1 MEEKQTKNLLVTLC
15 GPSLSGKT
23 ILADLLAPFGFEEV
37 VSTTTR
43 PPRKG
48 EKNGVNYHFVT
59 TEKFQNFVSNNLMI
73 EHVQFGENYYGLSR
87 EAFDKIIGNN
97 KNGVAVVEPEGAKRI
112 ADYCEAN
119 SIALLQIF
127 INNPKRTLYKRLFER
142 YKSDTL
148 ANDDEYAKRAEAM
161 AYEHEKWVKDALTGK
176 QHYDKVFDSFDN
188 SNQNEVIGEILQLV
202 EEKLTKKKTI
212 RKTM

>member
-23 ILADLLAPFGFEEV
+23 ILADLLGPFGFEEV

-59 TEKFQNFVSNNLMI
+59 TDKFNGYVSQNLMI

-112 ADYCEAN
+112 ADYCKEN
-119 SIALLQIF
+119 SIPLLQIF
-127 INNPKRTLYKRLFER
+127 INNPKRILYKRLFER
-142 YKSDTL
+142 YKADSL
-148 ANDDEYAKRAEAM
+148 ANDDEYSKRAEAM

-176 QHYDKVFDSFDN
+176 QYYDKVFDSFDN
-188 SNQNEVIGEILQLV
+188 LNQNEVIGEIISLV
-202 EEKLTKKKTI
+202 EEKLAKKKTI
-212 RKTM
+212 RKTI